1 MSGAHVNKEYSI
13 LQVALNLAATCIIS
27 GLIIAVTYFITSPI
41 AAQKNAMLKQQAMQ
55 DLIKN
60 ADSFKPVPNKS
71 EWFAAEKAGK
81 VIGYIVPSETK
92 GYGGEI
98 DMLVAVSTNGAVIDY
113 NILTSNETP
122 GLGSNASKDYFRDR
136 FKGKKSDAL
145 KVVKDPSNNVNIQ
158 AMTGATITSTAV
170 TKGVKAA
177 VDQVD
182 AFVGGK

>member
-1 MSGAHVNKEYSI
+1 MSGAHVNKEYSV
-13 LQVALNLAATCIIS
+13 LQIAMNLAGTCIIS

-41 AAQKNAMLKQQAMQ
+41 ATQKNIMLKQQAMK
-55 DLIKN
+55 DLVAN
-60 ADSFKPVPNKS
+60 ADSFKPIPQKS

-98 DMLVAVSTNGAVIDY
+98 DLLVAVSKDGKVIDY

-122 GLGSNASKDYFRDR
+122 GLGANASKDSFRDR
-136 FKGKKSDAL
+136 FKGKKSVAL
-145 KVVKDPSNNVNIQ
+145 KVVKDPSNKVNIQ